1 LDYLSN
7 VLQIPF
13 PQFIPDQQDDA
24 LALLETAKALLQER
38 EFEKVME
45 MEEGF
50 PELLKDEFMAIF
62 SIACLNL
69 SKIQFSSGRFL
80 DAMHYAQKSVE
91 YADHGVYSNAAN
103 KSEGIMILAKSS
115 EKLKGSLTEY

>member
-1 LDYLSN
+1 
-7 VLQIPF
+7 
-13 PQFIPDQQDDA
+13 
-24 LALLETAKALLQER
+24 
-38 EFEKVME
+38 ME